1 MSGVPTTNV
10 RTDHAL
16 SIKVGNVTIGMI
28 HDWSPAM
35 TRQVNHA
42 YEINSATSGGVRE
55 NIPGVISGLTI
66 SVVRYDL
73 YATKM
78 EKAWGP
84 GFSIVMLTDQMN
96 PLTITE
102 KWSEPDTTEYWVYQ
116 GCWFTSLGRT
126 HSAEGDRITKV
137 NASLIYQTKNLVLE
151 RSGINK
157 NLIHYFKK
165 GYF

>member
-1 MSGVPTTNV
+1 MNDHLPQTNV

-28 HDWSPAM
+28 HDWAPAM
-35 TRQVNHA
+35 SRQVTPI
-42 YEINSATSGGVRE
+42 YEISSATTGGVHE
-55 NIPGVISGLTI
+55 NIPGIISGLSI
-66 SVVRYDL
+66 SVTRYDL
-73 YATKM
+73 YTTKM

-84 GFSIVMLTDQMN
+84 GFNIIMLTDQTN

-102 KWSEPDTTEYWVYQ
+102 KWSERDTTEYWIYH

-137 NASLIYQTKNLVLE
+137 GANLIYQTKSLVLE
-151 RSGINK
+151 GAGINK
-157 NLIHYFKK
+157 KLIDLF
-165 GYF
+165 